1 MTQVDIII
9 FDQRVVN
16 IWPCEQFLTPVF
28 AIMVPVVMC
37 ESCWISPNH

>member
-9 FDQRVVN
+9 FDQGFVG

-28 AIMVPVVMC
+28 VIMVPVVRC
-37 ESCWISPNH
+37 KSCWISLNH